1 MKFVSFKCGGLAYS
15 THHEVGGESLMVP
28 MMG

>member
-1 MKFVSFKCGGLAYS
+1 MKFVSFKCGDFAYS
-15 THHEVGGESLMVP
+15 THHEVGGELLMGP